1 MSSHAGKVRELI
13 QAARLQ
19 MQQGAREEALE
30 LLREAHTLDPSNQE
44 VSDRISSIERE
55 ITAMQKF
62 NKTRSRRAH
71 TAGRTISSSGF
82 VEDCLL
88 RSTEAFEAGDEVRAL
103 QELERARRH
112 DPDNAEVK
120 KRLKAVRRSIKVS
133 SLADLIRTRFRSGDP
148 EVAIENIRRI
158 FRIWPSAPVLEELIT
173 MAETWQPSVE
183 EVVVPEPEPEPEPE
197 EIPVPIVAEPEPEPE
212 PVKDRGKAPVSPRR
226 KRRQTPSSRRQPSK
240 GLRSKEPVVAEDK
253 EDKGSS
259 KLWGFIA
266 IFLLAAIVTFVII
279 KFVLPAD
286 EEIVDEPIVTMPY
299 TRTIVIPEPAHVQLT
314 LDGIPVQEGRAGT
327 FVITDSLFGE
337 RTLQVRSQ
345 GFETLTLRTD
355 FTEGLVQT
363 DTLRLDSIGTSSI
376 QVIFGYTMP
385 EGSDDPGPEAVT
397 YMVDGELI
405 EGDTTSILTGQHV
418 FEAVLDGYRTMP
430 ESVFVSDP
438 VGFSHDLAIL
448 AAEQAQVVLQLAD
461 ATQGSA
467 SFFIDGTRVATGRR
481 MAEVLPFGSYSL
493 RVSMEGMNDW
503 TAFINLGEVGYS
515 RTITMVEEIL
525 MGTLI
530 VGPEPWSDV
539 YVDGALVGTTPFGG
553 VELEPG
559 TYSVRLSNP
568 AFLDDNRTVE
578 ILPEET
584 TAIQFAAV
592 PIEEEVPDI
601 QPVEDIPI
609 TSPFAIQQ
617 SLPIVPSQAQSRG
630 DIHGYVTLAV
640 VVGADGTVQNV
651 SVVNDPLGLGCGQA
665 AADAVS
671 NWVFSP
677 AMQGDVPV
685 EVTTNVQVRF
695 DIE

>member
-1 MSSHAGKVRELI
+1 
-13 QAARLQ
+13 
-19 MQQGAREEALE
+19 
-30 LLREAHTLDPSNQE
+30 
-44 VSDRISSIERE
+44 VS
-55 ITAMQKF
+55 
-62 NKTRSRRAH
+62 
-71 TAGRTISSSGF
+71 
-82 VEDCLL
+82 
-88 RSTEAFEAGDEVRAL
+88 
-103 QELERARRH
+103 
-112 DPDNAEVK
+112 
-120 KRLKAVRRSIKVS
+120 
-133 SLADLIRTRFRSGDP
+133 
-148 EVAIENIRRI
+148 
-158 FRIWPSAPVLEELIT
+158 
-173 MAETWQPSVE
+173 
-183 EVVVPEPEPEPEPE
+183 
-197 EIPVPIVAEPEPEPE
+197 
-212 PVKDRGKAPVSPRR
+212 
-226 KRRQTPSSRRQPSK
+226 
-240 GLRSKEPVVAEDK
+240 EDK
-253 EDKGSS
+253 EDKGGS

-266 IFLLAAIVTFVII
+266 IFLLAAIVTIVII

-286 EEIVDEPIVTMPY
+286 EEIIDEPIVTMPY
-299 TRTIVIPEPAHVQLT
+299 TRTIVIPEPAGVQLS

-385 EGSDDPGPEAVT
+385 EDSDDPGPEAVT

-405 EGDTTSILTGQHV
+405 EGDTASILTGQHV

-438 VGFSHDLAIL
+438 IGFSHDLAIL
-448 AAEQAQVVLQLAD
+448 AAEQAQIVLQLAD

-467 SFFIDGTRVATGRR
+467 SFFIDGARVATGRR

-503 TAFINLGEVGYS
+503 TAFINLDEAGYS

-553 VELEPG
+553 LELEPG

-568 AFLDDNRTVE
+568 AFMDDSRTVE

-617 SLPIVPSQAQSRG
+617 SLPTVPSQAQSRG

-651 SVVNDPLGLGCGQA
+651 TVVNDPLGLGCGQA